1 MSEVSILE
9 YSQDISQQEAP
20 PPLPANEY
28 LASVEAVEVKTSAT
42 SGNDYL
48 AVQMKIARDQ
58 FPPDFDAN
66 SELYPEGITL
76 TYNRLV
82 IADTAN
88 HRYRMRKFCEALG
101 AKMGKQVDPSEWIG
115 LTCKVGIKNS
125 KWEGEDRAEIAKISA
140 A

>member
-9 YSQDISQQEAP
+9 YSQDISNQEAP

-28 LASVEAVEVKTSAT
+28 LASIEAVEAKMSAT

-48 AVQMKIARDQ
+48 AVSFKIPRDQ
-58 FPPDFDAN
+58 FPADFDAN
-66 SELYPEGITL
+66 AELYPEGITL

-82 IADTAN
+82 VADTAN
-88 HRYRMRKFCEALG
+88 HRYRMRKFCEAIG
-101 AKMGKQVDPSEWIG
+101 SKMGKQVDPTTWLG
-115 LTCKVGIKNS
+115 LTAKVGIKVG
-125 KWEGEDRAEIAKISA
+125 KWEGEDRAEIAKVSA